1 MTDALKLYQS
11 LIRGYE
17 KAFVQKNGQVTQQ
30 EVSKVK
36 IIKAVYEHV
45 LHFWSIIFNT
55 GGYVVQRHVFSE
67 GVYSQSSHNVT

>member
-45 LHFWSIIFNT
+45 LHFWFH
-55 GGYVVQRHVFSE
+55 YF
-67 GVYSQSSHNVT
+67 